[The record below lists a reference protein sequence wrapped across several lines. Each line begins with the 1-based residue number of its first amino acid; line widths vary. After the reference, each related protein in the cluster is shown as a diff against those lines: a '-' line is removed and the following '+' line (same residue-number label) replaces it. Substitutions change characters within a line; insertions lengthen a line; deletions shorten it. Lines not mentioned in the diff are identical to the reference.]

1 MLMPHDYPAAGKL
14 QIFSGGNPAADP
26 SRLWNNLRPSCV
38 SAKPRSAQNMM
49 SHLNPSL
56 TIYAFRACRAL
67 VAFVRSFYTVVVLT
81 CDPGKAPYQLIY
93 IRTFRT
99 FRTVRFMASCF
110 NDFIGEKAL

>member
-1 MLMPHDYPAAGKL
+1 
-14 QIFSGGNPAADP
+14 
-26 SRLWNNLRPSCV
+26 
-38 SAKPRSAQNMM
+38 MM

-99 FRTVRFMASCF
+99 VRFTASCF